1 MSKSILFL
9 VLRWKI
15 YSRFISKR
23 KFRVRVSGFRV
34 QALRVLNCCCC
45 FAARKRE
52 RGFSIRLECFLVT
65 FVIAAS

>member
-23 KFRVRVSGFRV
+23 KFRVRVLGFRV
-34 QALRVLNCCCC
+34 QALRVLNCC